1 MHSSSDSLALSSSAE
16 SLSSLTADQQVRLT
30 EVLDEYLQQLENH
43 QPAARS
49 EILAQN
55 PEMAE
60 VLGVYLDKLDQL
72 HGMTTPTGCG
82 QLVGQTLGDYEL
94 VAEIGRGGMGVVFS
108 ARDKK
113 LDRLVAVKLLPM
125 ADLLDEKHVERF
137 RNEAR
142 AAANLQHPHI
152 VPVFSIGQQ
161 GGIHYFAMR
170 LIDGPSL
177 AHRIGQHEDDETIP
191 PTDRVLKQFA
201 EVAEALHA
209 AHEHG
214 VVHRDIKP
222 SNLLL
227 DSKQSLWI
235 ADFGLARFQTATP
248 LTQTGDMIGTMRY
261 MSPEQA
267 TGRGELVDHRTDIY
281 SLGATLFEL
290 LTLRPVIEGEDGPGL
305 LRTIAAQPTPKLR
318 RYRPDCPVDLQT
330 VLDKAMAR
338 ERDDRYASALELAAD
353 LRAVSQR
360 RPIAARPISRFVHA
374 SRWASRNTLSI
385 LIACSLI
392 MLAVSAGFYFT
403 LFMSRVNLQEEHNLA
418 STRASVLALSQVVDD
433 LASVP
438 GSEQIRRKVLE
449 RSLNYFRD
457 FAQQSSG
464 SSLLRGDTASVYSR
478 MGAIYEELGNPVFAI
493 RHYERAEAIYDQLVT
508 ESPNSA
514 HIVKQRNENL
524 NHLGLALSDCGD
536 LPEALTTLR
545 QAVAEQRASPKTTPP
560 ETLAL
565 TLSNYG
571 VALHKAKLVPDAQAA
586 YVEAI
591 DLLAAAHQQRPD
603 DDAVSRGLA
612 AAHQNYGVLL
622 AGTSKATRHGNIADT
637 SVAQQHLNEA
647 LTLQIEL
654 AAQPGN
660 KVRISRD
667 LISTYLHLGD
677 LQLADRSLASAQYN
691 FRAAA
696 AIAQQLVTMSPVAPY
711 YLRDLAISTSNL
723 GMTYYQ
729 QGDKRAALES
739 LKRAEQHYRKLVS
752 LYPDMQQ
759 VKLSLGV
766 SLNNQGIALQGSGD
780 DKAAENTFRDAATFL
795 LAAHSHFSSR
805 TSKEALERVYA
816 NHARLLYL
824 AGRDGEAD
832 TIIEK
837 RTALVGSALVGSAQ
851 GSTSSGHQLET
862 VDQ

>member
-1 MHSSSDSLALSSSAE
+1 MHSSSDSLASSASAA

-30 EVLDEYLQQLENH
+30 EVLDDYLQQLENH

-49 EILAQN
+49 AILSKH
-55 PEMAE
+55 PEMAD
-60 VLGVYLDKLDQL
+60 VLEVYLDKLDQL

-82 QLVGQTLGDYEL
+82 QLAGQTLGDYEL

-108 ARDKK
+108 ANDKK

-177 AHRIGQHEDDETIP
+177 AQRIGQHEDDQTLP

-227 DSKQSLWI
+227 DSKHSLWI

-305 LRTIAAQPTPKLR
+305 LRTIATQPTPKLR
-318 RYRPDCPVDLQT
+318 RYRPDCPLDLQT
-330 VLDKAMAR
+330 VLEKAMAR

-353 LRAVSQR
+353 LRSVAQR
-360 RPIAARPISRFVHA
+360 RPISARPISAFVHA
-374 SRWASRNTLSI
+374 SRWANRNTLSL
-385 LIACSLI
+385 LIACSLLI
-392 MLAVSAGFYFT
+392 VALSGAFLLLLDKSKDQTQKDLNLATTRGNMLALT
-403 LFMSRVNLQEEHNLA
+403 K
-418 STRASVLALSQVVDD
+418 VVDD

-449 RSLNYFRD
+449 RSLNYFQD
-457 FAQQSSG
+457 FARQSSG
-464 SSLLRGDTASVYSR
+464 SLLLRGDTASVHSR
-478 MGAIYEELGNPVFAI
+478 MGAIYEELGDPVVAI
-493 RHYERAEAIYDQLVT
+493 QHYERAEEIYDQLVT
-508 ESPNSA
+508 ESPNSS

-524 NHLGLALSDCGD
+524 NHLGLALSDCGN
-536 LPEALTTLR
+536 LPEALATLR
-545 QAVAEQRASPKTTPP
+545 QAVAEQRAAGTKIPP

-571 VALHKAKLVPDAQAA
+571 VALHKASRGSDAQKA

-591 DLLAAAHQQRPD
+591 DLLDTAHTQRPD

-612 AAHQNYGVLL
+612 AAHQNYGVLR
-622 AGTSKATRHGNIADT
+622 AAYSKSDRRGSVADT
-637 SVAQQHLNEA
+637 SVAQQHLNQA
-647 LTLQIEL
+647 LKLQIAL

-667 LISTYLHLGD
+667 LVSTYLHLGD
-677 LQLADRSLASAQYN
+677 LQLAERSLDAAQYN
-691 FRAAA
+691 FGAAA
-696 AIAQQLVTMSPVAPY
+696 AIAQQLVTLSPVAPY

-729 QGDKRAALES
+729 QGNERAAMQS
-739 LKRAEQHYRKLVS
+739 LKEAEGHYRKLVS
-752 LYPDMQQ
+752 LYPEMHQ

-780 DKAAENTFRDAATFL
+780 TEAAEDTFLDAASFL
-795 LAAHSHFSSR
+795 QAAHSHLSSQ
-805 TSKEALERVYA
+805 TSKDALDRVYA

-824 AGRDGEAD
+824 TGRDDEAD

-837 RTALVGSALVGSAQ
+837 RASLVGSAPSGSKP
-851 GSTSSGHQLET
+851 GNSSAGHQLEA
-862 VDQ
+862 VD